1 MANNLILLPPNKDL
15 ETKAVLKKLLSTHR
29 YLAELKGKAVS
40 IPNESILINTLVLQE
55 AKDSSEIEN
64 IITTHDELYKAQ
76 LFNNISGNAAAK
88 EVSNYAEAL
97 KHGFELVRTNKILT
111 LNHILEIQKI
121 LEQND
126 AGFRRVP
133 GTALIN
139 QNTGETIY
147 TPPQDYDTIV
157 KLMSNLEAYLNNAD
171 ISNIDSLIKMA
182 VIHYQFETIHPF
194 YDGNGRTGRIINI
207 LYLVLNNLLDL
218 PILYLSRYIIKHKND
233 YYRLLQHVRNTGE
246 WEEWI
251 LFILDG
257 IEQTSKETIVLI
269 AEIKKLMLEY
279 KHGIRD
285 KLKKIYSQDLLNNLF
300 RHPYTKIEFLCEELN
315 ISRKTASNYL
325 NELTEY
331 GFLEKQKIWKTNF
344 YVNVPLYNLFKQDFK
359 PNSDVNII
367 VTQNPSH
374 E

>member
-157 KLMSNLEAYLNNAD
+157 KLMTNLEAYLNNAD

-218 PILYLSRYIIKHKND
+218 PILYLSRYIIKHKSD

-251 LFILDG
+251 LYILDG
-257 IEQTSKETIVLI
+257 VEQTSKETIVLI
-269 AEIKKLMLEY
+269 AEIRKLMQEY
-279 KHGIRD
+279 KHGIRN

-344 YVNVPLYNLFKQDFK
+344 YVNVPLYNMFKQDFK